1 MIRLEIPPDAAVD
14 GRRSSTLRISGAN
27 VRLIFANEGNPQ
39 VTKMVR
45 DTLKDSYNK
54 RLTA

>member
-14 GRRSSTLRISGAN
+14 RQISRTLRISGAN
-27 VRLIFANEGNPQ
+27 VRLVFANEGNPQ
-39 VTKMVR
+39 ITKMVR